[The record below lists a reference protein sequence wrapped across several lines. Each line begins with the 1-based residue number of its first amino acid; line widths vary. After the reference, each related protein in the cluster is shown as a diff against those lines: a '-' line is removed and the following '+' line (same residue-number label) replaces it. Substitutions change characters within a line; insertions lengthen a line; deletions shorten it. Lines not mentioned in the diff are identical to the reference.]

1 MNKVIT
7 CIDGSIYTQSVCNAG
22 IWAASKLTKSLV
34 FLHAIEKDQKA
45 HFENLSGAIGFGA
58 RSALLEQMTELDE
71 QHSKLALQLGKEL
84 LEHATQRATSQG
96 HEQVESTQRH
106 GTITDAICDLE
117 TDARLIVL
125 GRCGQGHSESFKA
138 LGSHIEHVIRQ
149 VHTPVLIANQD
160 FKQPQS
166 FLLCYD
172 GRETADKA
180 VQRIIEGGLL
190 QGLRCHLVTVKNNVS
205 DQQSKFKTAEALLV
219 EHGFEVEASYLTGS
233 IFDSLMAY
241 KQNHAVDMVVIGAF
255 AHSKLRQVI
264 LGSNTLRM
272 IENTQLPLIV
282 LR

>member
-1 MNKVIT
+1 MNKIIT
-7 CIDGSIYTQSVCNAG
+7 CIDGSNYTDSVCNAG
-22 IWAASKLTKSLV
+22 IWAAHKLTVPLV
-34 FLHAIEKDQKA
+34 FLHAIEKDRKV
-45 HFENLSGAIGFGA
+45 HNESLSGAIGFGA
-58 RSALLEQMTELDE
+58 KSSLLEKMTELDE

-84 LEHATQRATSQG
+84 LEHAKQRAIAQG

-149 VHTPVLIANQD
+149 VRTPVLITNQD

-190 QGLRCHLVTVKNNVS
+190 QGLKCHLVTVKNKVS
-205 DQQSKFKTAEALLV
+205 DQHSKFKAAEALLV

-233 IFDSLMAY
+233 IFDSLMNY
-241 KQNHAVDMVVIGAF
+241 KENNDVDMVVIGAF

-264 LGSNTLRM
+264 LGSNTLKM

>member
-1 MNKVIT
+1 MNRIIS
-7 CIDGSIYTQSVCNAG
+7 CIDNSNYTDSVCNAG
-22 IWAASKLTKSLV
+22 IWAASKLDTPLI
-34 FLHAIEKDQKA
+34 FLHAIEKKRA
-45 HFENLSGAIGFGA
+45 VHSENLSGAIGFGA
-58 RSALLEQMTELDE
+58 RSALLDQMAELDE

-84 LEHATQRATSQG
+84 LEYAKQSAISQG

-106 GTITDAICDLE
+106 GKVTDAICDLE
-117 TDARLIVL
+117 ADARLIVL

-149 VHTPVLIANQD
+149 VHTPVLITNQA

-190 QGLRCHLVTVKNNVS
+190 QGLKCHLVTVKNNVS
-205 DQQSKFKTAEALLV
+205 DQQSKFKTAKALLQGQ
-219 EHGFEVEASYLTGS
+219 GFDVEASYLTGP
-233 IFDSLMAY
+233 IFDSLMTY
-241 KQNHAVDMVVIGAF
+241 KENHAVDMVVMGAF
-255 AHSKLRQVI
+255 AHSKLRQVL
-264 LGSNTLRM
+264 LGSNTMRM
-272 IENTQLPLIV
+272 IESTSLPLIV